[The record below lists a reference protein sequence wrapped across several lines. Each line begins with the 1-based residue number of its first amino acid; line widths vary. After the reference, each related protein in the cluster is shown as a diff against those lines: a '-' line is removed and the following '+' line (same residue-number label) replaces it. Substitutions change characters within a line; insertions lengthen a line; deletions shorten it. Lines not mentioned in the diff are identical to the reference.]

1 MKSLYNNE
9 AEQEILSRFN
19 TLSPTS
25 ERKWGKMEV
34 DQMLAHCSATLEVAT
49 GEKTPPRIFIGRILA
64 PLFKSSVLGDKP
76 FSKNGP
82 TDKSFII
89 TDRRNFVIEK
99 DRLTEL
105 IKQFSEGGTEKCTT
119 HPHSFLGKIT
129 AEEWGILMYKHLDHH
144 LKQFSA

>member
-1 MKSLYNNE
+1 MKSIYNKE

-19 TLSPTS
+19 NLTPQAA
-25 ERKWGKMEV
+25 RQWGKMEV

-49 GEKTPPRIFIGRILA
+49 GQKNPPRIFIGKVLA
-64 PLFKSSVLGDKP
+64 PFFKSTVLGDRP

-89 TDRRNFVIEK
+89 TDRRDFNVEK
-99 DRLTEL
+99 TRLTAL
-105 IKQFSEGGTEKCTT
+105 IKQFAEGGAAKCTT
-119 HPHSFLGKIT
+119 HPHAFLGKIT
-129 AEEWGILMYKHLDHH
+129 ADEWGTLMYKHLDHH

>member
-9 AEQEILSRFN
+9 TEQEILNRFN
-19 TLSPTS
+19 TLTPTS
-25 ERKWGKMEV
+25 GRQWGKMEV

-49 GEKTPPRIFIGRILA
+49 GEKNPPRIFIGRILA
-64 PLFKSSVLGDKP
+64 PLFKSTVLGDKP

-89 TDRRNFVIEK
+89 TDRRNFSIERE
-99 DRLTEL
+99 RLAEL
-105 IKQFSEGGTEKCTT
+105 IKQFSEGGTGKCTT

-129 AEEWGILMYKHLDHH
+129 AEEWGTLMYKHLDHH